1 MANKQNPKVA
11 EALRLMDEEGM
22 SAYSAA
28 KTLGIAQTSVYTAF
42 NRRKLKWLEARAA
55 GLCIHC
61 GAPVDSKGQYVPPA
75 KSQQR

>member
-28 KTLGIAQTSVYTAF
+28 KALGIAQTSVYAAF
-42 NRRKLKWLEARAA
+42 NRRKLKWLEAKEA
-55 GLCIHC
+55 GQCTKC
-61 GAPVDSKGQYVPPA
+61 GAPVDSKGRYTPRKVQT
-75 KSQQR
+75 S